1 MQLFFSRE
9 LGRLKCKLVVSR
21 AQVNCSISPFKG
33 STQSRSTGYKSGWV
47 IASTSSYS
55 SVTADLS
62 NTCIQQVRP
71 YFSLQQQRQRQ
82 CSVSRGYTVTWIS
95 ERFMPSQINTKS
107 CPARISFAP
116 LRHGR
121 YFNRDTFVPRSM
133 RKNQIS
139 KREKD
144 SGSLFSASPKIC
156 FVLFAERVKNI
167 FDVDIAHV
175 YHLLQAVM
183 ALFVC
188 KSRTCSIIFL

>member
-9 LGRLKCKLVVSR
+9 SDRLKCKLVVSR
-21 AQVNCSISPFKG
+21 ARSVNCSISPFKG
-33 STQSRSTGYKSGWV
+33 STQGRSTGYKSGWV

-62 NTCIQQVRP
+62 NTCIQQVP

-107 CPARISFAP
+107 CPERISFAP

-121 YFNRDTFVPRSM
+121 YFNRDTFVPCSM
-133 RKNQIS
+133 RKNWIS
-139 KREKD
+139 KREKG

-156 FVLFAERVKNI
+156 SVLFATRVKNI
-167 FDVDIAHV
+167 FDVDIARV
-175 YHLLQAVM
+175 YHLLQTVM